1 MKNSLSL
8 LPLIPRTSLFAAFLG
23 IFCLLLTTACKDDQ
37 PAPPPTRAELIAS
50 PEGKSWRIEYFTVM
64 GLVQEP
70 EPCSADDEL
79 IFYSN
84 KDLIYKQNALKCTP
98 NDPAM
103 VAGTWSLSEDEQKI
117 NISAGPITGTAD
129 IDDLTSSR
137 MKITS
142 NNLGVPVTVNLVPN

>member
-1 MKNSLSL
+1 MKKSLSL
-8 LPLIPRTSLFAAFLG
+8 LPPLIKSSLSATILVF
-23 IFCLLLTTACKDDQ
+23 FCLLLITACKDDE

-50 PEGKSWRIEYFTVM
+50 PEGKSWKVEFITVM

-70 EPCSADDEL
+70 EACSADDEL

-84 KDLIYKQNALKCTP
+84 KDLIFKQNELKCSP
-98 NDPAM
+98 DDPAM
-103 VAGTWSLSEDEQKI
+103 VAGTWSLSADEQKI

-129 IDDLTSSR
+129 INDLSSSR

-142 NNLGVPVTVNLVPN
+142 NDLGVPVTITLIPK